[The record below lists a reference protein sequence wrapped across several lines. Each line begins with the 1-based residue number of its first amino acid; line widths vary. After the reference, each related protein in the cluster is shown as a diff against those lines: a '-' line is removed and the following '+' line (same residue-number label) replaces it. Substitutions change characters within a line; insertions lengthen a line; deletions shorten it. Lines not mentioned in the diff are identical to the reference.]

1 MLASSIE
8 IEQKTDLLNLSG
20 VSTDDNLPT
29 GKDIIFESPTD
40 SFIGYRSDNST
51 GKSVNIYSHFG
62 RPDIWPRGFPLD
74 DIDARRPVAY
84 LPEYT
89 SIPEPARGVL
99 APPMLIQ
106 QGLADL
112 NPDVDAIF
120 RLTQVQELKQAW
132 FCKRSPSLRLSPGT
146 FSPFNSQV
154 STEAYFF
161 FHFSFCTFSSISS
174 ISGGGSSMRRKILVI
189 SLLNSCREMEM
200 KYLVRTLVSFLF

>member
-1 MLASSIE
+1 
-8 IEQKTDLLNLSG
+8 
-20 VSTDDNLPT
+20 
-29 GKDIIFESPTD
+29 
-40 SFIGYRSDNST
+40 
-51 GKSVNIYSHFG
+51 VNIYSHFG

-89 SIPEPARGVL
+89 AISEPARGVL

-112 NPDVDAIF
+112 DPDVDAIF
-120 RLTQVQELKQAW
+120 RLTQVQELKQAR

-154 STEAYFF
+154 RF
-161 FHFSFCTFSSISS
+161 FSFLCF
-174 ISGGGSSMRRKILVI
+174 
-189 SLLNSCREMEM
+189 
-200 KYLVRTLVSFLF
+200 